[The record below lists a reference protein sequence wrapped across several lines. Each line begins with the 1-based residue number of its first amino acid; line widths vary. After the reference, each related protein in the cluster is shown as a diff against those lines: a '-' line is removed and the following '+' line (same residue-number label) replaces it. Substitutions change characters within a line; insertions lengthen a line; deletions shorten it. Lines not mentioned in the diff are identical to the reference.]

1 MGMFSLRKGPG
12 EHRDGRYLV
21 LRNEGLDLL
30 DILGLLVPLDQHGLC
45 PLDPRQQ
52 LFQQFRIGHEFQERH
67 FKPLLVLLRPREHL
81 EEKQAKKKD

>member
-1 MGMFSLRKGPG
+1 MLLSLREGPG
-12 EHRDGRYLV
+12 GRRDGRYLV

-30 DILGLLVPLDQHGLC
+30 DILGLLVPLDQHGLR

-52 LFQQFRIGHEFQERH
+52 FFQQLRVGHEFQERR
-67 FKPLLVLLRPREHL
+67 FKPLLVLLRPGENL